1 MSPLRSKKRK
11 SRLTTTSSN
20 RKKRSSTAPASSKRK
35 STDPPT
41 RVYLGL
47 GSNLGDRRLALERA
61 LTLLRGLDGL
71 EIRRISSFYRT
82 DPVGGVPQPDFYNAV
97 AEVSWAGGAPELLEA
112 VHRIEREVGRAIRE
126 RNGPREIDIDILDF
140 GGEIAGRRSLT
151 LPHPRLAQR
160 RFVLAPLAEI
170 APLWRHPETGRT
182 AREMMYGL
190 AERPGARR
198 LRPRAPGKGAA
209 SARSE
214 RRPR

>member
-1 MSPLRSKKRK
+1 M
-11 SRLTTTSSN
+11 TMTSSK

-61 LTLLRGLDGL
+61 LMRLRGLDRL
-71 EIRRISSFYRT
+71 EVRRVSSVYRT
-82 DPVGGVPQPDFYNAV
+82 DPVGGVPQSDFYNAV
-97 AEVSWAGGAPELLEA
+97 AEVSWGGGASELLEA
-112 VHRIEREVGRAIRE
+112 IQRIEREVGRVPRE

-140 GGEIAGRRSLT
+140 GGMVSRRRSPPV
-151 LPHPRLAQR
+151 LPHPRLAER

-182 AREMMYGL
+182 AREMMDSL
-190 AERPGARR
+190 AKRPGARR
-198 LRPRAPGKGAA
+198 LRSPARRKKAARAQDQ
-209 SARSE
+209 